1 MKMKRREGD
10 PSPIKEKYGKEN
22 GTQESAKPDPEIL
35 LEENMRKWVPEDA
48 RRGLADLAWNKKAL
62 YVDLFKPL
70 AFYGLLFEKML
81 QEK

>member
-22 GTQESAKPDPEIL
+22 GTQESAKPDTEIL

-70 AFYGLLFEKML
+70 AFYGCCLKKML